1 MVTNNI
7 NQTHVQDHSD
17 PDNST
22 STKPTD
28 PLQKIVELL
37 EKFDREKS
45 AERKSQMLSNYNT
58 ADWKRF
64 TNVVTKT
71 TYLIYCVA
79 NSGIIIYSILA

>member
-1 MVTNNI
+1 MATDKNY
-7 NQTHVQDHSD
+7 QTHAQDQLD
-17 PDNST
+17 LDNST
-22 STKPTD
+22 STKLTD
-28 PLQKIVELL
+28 PLQKIAELL

-45 AERKSQMLSNYNT
+45 KDRKSQMLSNYNT

-79 NSGIIIYSILA
+79 NSGVIIYSILA